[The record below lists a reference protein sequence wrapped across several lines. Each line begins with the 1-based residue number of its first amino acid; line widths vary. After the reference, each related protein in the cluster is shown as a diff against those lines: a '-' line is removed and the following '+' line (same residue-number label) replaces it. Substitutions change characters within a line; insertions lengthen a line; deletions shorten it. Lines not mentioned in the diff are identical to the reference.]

1 MKNNKQSFKTAKWE
15 TFKEKIKEKR
25 FYIVLLC
32 CIMAVSAT
40 YFAVNSVEKITPNN
54 QIKTPLPTASPTPL
68 PDLTKSYVT
77 ENKNE
82 AQKNIQ
88 ITPPKQ
94 SNILPSTAQSK
105 PVATPKAQAVN
116 TEADTPYQKREK
128 FPIIYPVS
136 GEIITPHSEE
146 NLIYSKTLDDW
157 RTHTG
162 IDIKS
167 IIGTEVVAADDGII
181 EDIYT
186 DELMGITIVIDHL
199 NGLKS
204 IYSNLSTSTVVG
216 KGNEIKRGEVI
227 SAVGDSAIS
236 ETAQVGHLHF
246 ELYDD
251 GKAID
256 PLSLLEK

>member
-1 MKNNKQSFKTAKWE
+1 MRNKNRSFNASKWE
-15 TFKEKIKEKR
+15 NFKNKMKEMR

-32 CIMAVSAT
+32 CIMAVSVT
-40 YFAVNSVEKITPNN
+40 YFAVNSIEKNSPSP
-54 QIKTPLPTASPTPL
+54 QIKTPSPTVSPTPL
-68 PDLTKSYVT
+68 PDLTKSFVT
-77 ENKNE
+77 ENKNVE
-82 AQKNIQ
+82 KKN
-88 ITPPKQ
+88 TPISDSKQ
-94 SNILPSTAQSK
+94 SDSTFFISQNK
-105 PVATPKAQAVN
+105 PESTPKAQAANSDAN
-116 TEADTPYQKREK
+116 TAYQKREK
-128 FPIIYPVS
+128 TPLLYPVS

-157 RTHTG
+157 RAHIG
-162 IDIKS
+162 VDIKS
-167 IIGTEVVAADDGII
+167 TIGSQVVAVDDGII

-204 IYSNLSTSTVVG
+204 IYSNLSSSTLVQ

-251 GKAID
+251 DKAVD
-256 PLSLLEK
+256 PLLMFEK